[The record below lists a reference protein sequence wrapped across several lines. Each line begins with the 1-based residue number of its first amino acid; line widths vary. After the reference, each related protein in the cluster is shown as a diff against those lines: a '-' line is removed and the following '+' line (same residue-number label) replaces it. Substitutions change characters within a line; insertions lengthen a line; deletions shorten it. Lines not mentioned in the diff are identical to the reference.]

1 MKTIYEILERDLIF
15 FDLETSGTDLKKDR
29 IIEICAI
36 KYKKNRGKEVM
47 HRYINPLVDIDPKAT
62 EIHKLTNEEL
72 SQYPTLGEV
81 VDEIVSFFDGCDLGG
96 YNCINFDIPFLF
108 EEISRHNKFLNVFNI
123 NIIDSYNL
131 LNKCEPR
138 RLKDVYKNFF
148 GSEFDNQHS
157 AEADIEATVKVFE
170 KQIEAY
176 KLEEKNINE
185 ISSIIRT
192 NTNGELMVD
201 ISGWFKKKNG
211 EYLFGRGKH
220 KDKLVKEN
228 VSYLEWLVNESD
240 IENNSKAIGK
250 ILLRKIK

>member
-29 IIEICAI
+29 IVEICAI
-36 KYKKNRGKEVM
+36 KYKKNRGKEIM
-47 HRYINPLVDIDPKAT
+47 HRYINPLVEIDPVAV
-62 EIHKLTNEEL
+62 EMHGLTNDFL
-72 SQYPTLGEV
+72 KDYPTLPNVADEV
-81 VDEIVSFFDGCDLGG
+81 YSFFNGCDLGG

-108 EEISRHNKFLNVFNI
+108 EELSRCGKFLNVFNV

-138 RLKDVYKNFF
+138 RLKDVYRNFF

-170 KQIEAY
+170 KQVEAY
-176 KLEEKNINE
+176 KLEDKNINE

-192 NTNGELMVD
+192 STNGELMVD

-211 EYLFGRGKH
+211 QYLFGRGKH
-220 KDKLVKEN
+220 KDKPVKEN

-240 IENNSKAIGK
+240 IENNSKAVAK
-250 ILLRKIK
+250 ILLDKLK

>member
-1 MKTIYEILERDLIF
+1 MKTIYDILERDLIF
-15 FDLETSGTDLKKDR
+15 FDLETTGTDLKRDR
-29 IIEICAI
+29 IVEICAI
-36 KYKKNRGKEVM
+36 KYKKNRGKEIL
-47 HRYINPLVDIDPKAT
+47 HRYLNPETEIDPVAV
-62 EIHKLTNEEL
+62 EMHGLTNEFLKDYPSL
-72 SQYPTLGEV
+72 SEV
-81 VDEIVSFFDGCDLGG
+81 ADEIYNFFKGCDLGG

-108 EEISRHNKFLNVFNI
+108 EELSRCKKFLNVFNV

-148 GSEFDNQHS
+148 GVEFDNHHS

-170 KQIEAY
+170 KQIDAY
-176 KLEEKNINE
+176 KLEDKSIND

-192 NTNGELMVD
+192 SANGELMVD

-211 EYLFGRGKH
+211 TYLFGRGKH
-220 KDKLVKEN
+220 KDKPVKEN

-240 IENNSKAIGK
+240 IENNSKAVAK
-250 ILLRKIK
+250 ILLEKLK